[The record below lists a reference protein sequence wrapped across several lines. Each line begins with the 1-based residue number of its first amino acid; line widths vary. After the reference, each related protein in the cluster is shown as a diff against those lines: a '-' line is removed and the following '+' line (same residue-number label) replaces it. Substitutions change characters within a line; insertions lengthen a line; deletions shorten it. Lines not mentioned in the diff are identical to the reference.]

1 MITEVAVIIMIITLT
16 IKMITITII
25 ITVAVYCDLKV
36 LSIYFIKFFVTAAS
50 SLTWCYLCC

>member
-1 MITEVAVIIMIITLT
+1 MITKVAVIIMIITLT
-16 IKMITITII
+16 IKTKTII

>member
-1 MITEVAVIIMIITLT
+1 MITKVAVIIITITLT
-16 IKMITITII
+16 IIMIII
-25 ITVAVYCDLKV
+25 IVTITVAVYCDLKV